1 VPYLVVLVEIQE
13 GPWIMGN
20 LYDMDPVRADMELI
34 GKPVELGCRVF
45 PGDKYSDGPMA
56 RPAFRFARP

>member
-1 VPYLVVLVEIQE
+1 
-13 GPWIMGN
+13 
-20 LYDMDPVRADMELI
+20 MDPIRADMELI
-34 GKPVELGCRVF
+34 GQPVELGCRVF